1 MPVEKVCTMHNHQKL
16 RLSCLSS
23 KADTVNNLEAAIDQQ
38 RELKVVR
45 GVSIISSGM
54 LNGVSSINVI
64 AADNPVNTGSVV

>member
-54 LNGVSSINVI
+54 LNGVSSINVVLS
-64 AADNPVNTGSVV
+64 DRSLNSGSVV

>member
-1 MPVEKVCTMHNHQKL
+1 MHNHQKL

-64 AADNPVNTGSVV
+64 SSDNPVNNGSVV

>member
-1 MPVEKVCTMHNHQKL
+1 MHNHQKL

-38 RELKVVR
+38 KELKVVR

-54 LNGVSSINVI
+54 LNGVSSINVVLS
-64 AADNPVNTGSVV
+64 DRSLNSGSVV

>member
-1 MPVEKVCTMHNHQKL
+1 MHNHQKL

-54 LNGVSSINVI
+54 LNGVSSINVVLS
-64 AADNPVNTGSVV
+64 DNPVNSGSVV